1 MMQNK
6 FLIVLIILIYSGIL
20 SAEETQKKSVWNAT
34 SLTPEVMKKIQSS
47 QLAYKKCVIRKM
59 KKPLYAKQKIREATG
74 SIIKACEPFLSKMRA
89 VYLKVKVPSVIA
101 DRHLKKM
108 RIQITRKLL
117 QELMFRKASK
127 KAGK

>member
-1 MMQNK
+1 M
-6 FLIVLIILIYSGIL
+6 YSGFTTATE
-20 SAEETQKKSVWNAT
+20 SKSVWNAT

-47 QLAYKKCVIRKM
+47 QLTYKKCVIQEM
-59 KKPLYAKQKIREATG
+59 KKPPYAKQESRKATG
-74 SIIKACEPFLSKMRA
+74 NIIKKCEPVLSKMRD

-117 QELMFRKASK
+117 QELMFREASK